1 METPRNARVRNPVSS
16 GPSIVYH
23 YTTMEGFLGIVGT
36 RTLRATHL
44 FFQND
49 ASEFDAA
56 REHAR
61 AALAAFALRSGPSK
75 LRKELRSVLAR
86 LRRRSPARVHSFS
99 FSRLGDDLNL
109 WRTYARGGGAAIGL
123 PRREL
128 ESHAA
133 ELGIRFGRCEYEMP
147 RRRDWT
153 ADLVEAA
160 VRAMREESAARPR
173 AWTLVDEIEF
183 QLDYQG
189 SLVKNPTFR
198 SEQEWRCVA
207 FPDAM
212 ARPMPERFRTHG
224 GRLVPYVEI
233 RLPARKSFWRKARI
247 LLSPEASDELELRA
261 VRRFLEV
268 AVGTDVRV
276 EASRVPLGRMAA

>member
-1 METPRNARVRNPVSS
+1 VKLHARDRHPVSS
-16 GPSIVYH
+16 GDGPALVYH
-23 YTTMEGFLGIVGT
+23 YTTMEGLLGIVGS

-56 REHAR
+56 RDHAR
-61 AALAAFALRSGPSK
+61 EALAAFALASRPSS
-75 LRKELRSVLAR
+75 LRKDLRNVLGRLAR
-86 LRRRSPARVHSFS
+86 RHPARVHSFS

-109 WRTYARGGGAAIGL
+109 WRNYARGGGAAIGL
-123 PRREL
+123 PKREL
-128 ESHAA
+128 ERHAE
-133 ELGIRFGRCEYEMP
+133 ELGILFGRCGYDLP

-153 ADLVEAA
+153 ADLVGAA
-160 VRAMREESAARPR
+160 FRALRELSAARPR
-173 AWTLVDEIEF
+173 GWSIVDEIEF
-183 QLDYQG
+183 QLDYRG
-189 SLVKNPTFR
+189 SLLKNPTFR
-198 SEQEWRCVA
+198 SEQEWRCVV

-212 ARPMPERFRTHG
+212 ARPMPERFRAHG
-224 GRLVPYVEI
+224 GRLVPFVEI
-233 RLPARKSFWRKARI
+233 PLPARKSFWREARI

-276 EASRVPLGRMAA
+276 EASRVPLGRVAA